1 MHNIIFKI
9 NPLVIIAAISVI
21 IFSLVGIAAITGQM
35 TSVNSEISGSATS
48 ANKETGIKT
57 NISPIFVENRAA
69 TYNTEQATPCAN
81 CAVVDS
87 IIIKE
92 VKGNG
97 SRVGRVPGGVAD
109 DQNAATSTYL
119 VKVRMDDG
127 TYQVVSQQDQP
138 AFQIGEKV
146 KIVKGTIVRLE
157 DPATKDK
164 SHMFALF
171 LAMFTGR
178 VF

>member
-9 NPLVIIAAISVI
+9 NPLVIIAAVSVI

-35 TSVNSEISGSATS
+35 TAVNSEISGSAER
-48 ANKETGIKT
+48 AKETGIKP

-69 TYNTEQATPCAN
+69 AQNTEQAKPCDN

-87 IIIKE
+87 IIMKE

-97 SRVGRVPGGVAD
+97 SREGRVPGGVAD
-109 DQNAATSTYL
+109 NQNAVTSAYL

-138 AFQIGEKV
+138 AFHIGEKV

-157 DPATKDK
+157 DPAKKDK
-164 SHMFALF
+164 NHMFALF